1 MNVVLMF
8 SSSFFSFLVAQGEY
22 SGLSNVEKCKMH
34 RSKGSEQNKKN
45 VILRKKLWHGK
56 LNENPTKYEQYK
68 VN

>member
-1 MNVVLMF
+1 M
-8 SSSFFSFLVAQGEY
+8 Y
-22 SGLSNVEKCKMH
+22 

-45 VILRKKLWHGK
+45 VILRKKLWHAK

>member
-45 VILRKKLWHGK
+45 VILRKKL
-56 LNENPTKYEQYK
+56 
-68 VN
+68 